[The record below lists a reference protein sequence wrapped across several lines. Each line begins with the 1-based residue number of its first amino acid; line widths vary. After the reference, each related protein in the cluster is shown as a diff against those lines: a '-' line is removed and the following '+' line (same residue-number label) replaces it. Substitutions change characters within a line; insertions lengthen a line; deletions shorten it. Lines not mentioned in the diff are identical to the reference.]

1 MCQNEV
7 GRYLLIFVLLE
18 DDRDISLLSQ
28 RVLTF
33 WVGTS

>member
-28 RVLTF
+28 MVLTF